1 MTIKALDATGTL
13 RTIVRGSVMVDGTL
27 RPLKSVKVR
36 DSGGTLRTVF
46 SGLKVSSNF
55 TSFTGFGSYEP
66 VISSPTCVVTPTG
79 GTAPYTYAWTLVG
92 TNGLGLAAIDAPTS
106 ASTTFSATSLSDFLP
121 LEATFRCT
129 VTDAGSV
136 VGTIDVRVS
145 FTKFGNFGFGGIA
158 P

>member
-27 RPLKSVKVR
+27 RPLKSVRVR

>member
-46 SGLKVSSNF
+46 SVLKVSSNF

>member
-1 MTIKALDATGTL
+1 
-13 RTIVRGSVMVDGTL
+13 MVDGTL

-92 TNGLGLAAIDAPTS
+92 TSGLGLAAIDAPTS